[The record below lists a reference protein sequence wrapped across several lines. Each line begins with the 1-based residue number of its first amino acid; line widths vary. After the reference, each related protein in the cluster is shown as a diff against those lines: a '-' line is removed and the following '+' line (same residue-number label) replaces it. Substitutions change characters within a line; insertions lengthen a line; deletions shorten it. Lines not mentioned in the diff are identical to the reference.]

1 MEEIPR
7 PKYDPYYR
15 NFPSNALP
23 VRTPFTRSGRN
34 DAGYIFFYLT
44 HKKPNWSLLLEKSR
58 MDYIYAEA
66 DMRIPR
72 DFTQFLLLE
81 KRYSTQ
87 TSQSRARRNNHVRSS
102 PPQQAAEDKG
112 SRSSNSSNSSTT
124 SFSDT
129 LIVLREP
136 DLVLTKQSDIV
147 SYHLQEDEAIAAADA
162 YTRQNNRRALV
173 GLLLWDERW
182 Y

>member
-1 MEEIPR
+1 MKETPR
-7 PKYDPYYR
+7 PEYDPYYR

-66 DMRIPR
+66 DLRIPR

-87 TSQSRARRNNHVRSS
+87 TSQSRARRRSHPRS
-102 PPQQAAEDKG
+102 VPPPQAAEYAEDKG
-112 SRSSNSSNSSTT
+112 SDSSNSSTT
-124 SFSDT
+124 SFSET

-147 SYHLQEDEAIAAADA
+147 SYHLQEDEAIVAADT

-173 GLLLWDERW
+173 GSLLWDERW

>member
-1 MEEIPR
+1 MEETPR
-7 PKYDPYYR
+7 PRYDPYYR
-15 NFPSNALP
+15 DFPSNALP
-23 VRTPFTRSGRN
+23 ARTPFTRSGRN
-34 DAGYIFFYLT
+34 DAGYVFFYLT

-81 KRYSTQ
+81 KRYSTPKL
-87 TSQSRARRNNHVRSS
+87 QSRARRAAHPRSITP
-102 PPQQAAEDKG
+102 PPQQETLG
-112 SRSSNSSNSSTT
+112 NSSDSSVR
-124 SFSDT
+124 SFSNT

-136 DLVLTKQSDIV
+136 DPILIKQGDIV
-147 SYHLQEDEAIAAADA
+147 SYHLQEDEAIAAAEA
-162 YTRQNNRRALV
+162 YTRQNNHRAIV

>member
-1 MEEIPR
+1 MEELSSPLH
-7 PKYDPYYR
+7 DPYYR

-23 VRTPFTRSGRN
+23 ARTPFTRSGRN

-44 HKKPNWSLLLEKSR
+44 HKRPNWSLILEKSR
-58 MDYIYAEA
+58 MDCIYAEA
-66 DMRIPR
+66 DVHIPR

-87 TSQSRARRNNHVRSS
+87 TSSSKARRVGRRRVRTL
-102 PPQQAAEDKG
+102 PQQETANKASD
-112 SRSSNSSNSSTT
+112 NSSFVTNN
-124 SFSDT
+124 FSNT

-136 DLVLTKQSDIV
+136 DPILTKHSDIV
-147 SYHLQEDEAIAAADA
+147 SYHLEENEAVAAADT
-162 YTRQNNRRALV
+162 YTRLNNRRSLV

>member
-1 MEEIPR
+1 MEETPR
-7 PKYDPYYR
+7 PEYDPYYR

-87 TSQSRARRNNHVRSS
+87 TSQSRARRSGRPRSI
-102 PPQQAAEDKG
+102 PPLPEQQTVASDSG
-112 SRSSNSSNSSTT
+112 SSANSSSN
-124 SFSDT
+124 T

-136 DLVLTKQSDIV
+136 DPVLTKQSDIV
-147 SYHLQEDEAIAAADA
+147 SYHLREDEAIAAADTH
-162 YTRQNNRRALV
+162 TRQNNRRALV

>member
-1 MEEIPR
+1 MKETPR
-7 PKYDPYYR
+7 PEYDPYYR

-34 DAGYIFFYLT
+34 DAGYVFFYLT

-58 MDYIYAEA
+58 MEFIYAEA
-66 DMRIPR
+66 DLRIPR

-81 KRYSTQ
+81 KRYSTR
-87 TSQSRARRNNHVRSS
+87 TLQSRARRAAHPRSIT
-102 PPQQAAEDKG
+102 PPAEQETLG
-112 SRSSNSSNSSTT
+112 SSSDSSVESSST
-124 SFSDT
+124 T

-136 DLVLTKQSDIV
+136 DPILTKQGDIV
-147 SYHLQEDEAIAAADA
+147 SYHLQEDEAIVAAEA
-162 YTRQNNRRALV
+162 YTRQNKRRAIV

>member
-7 PKYDPYYR
+7 LQYDPYYR

-87 TSQSRARRNNHVRSS
+87 TSQSRARRSSHVRSS

-112 SRSSNSSNSSTT
+112 SRLSNSS
-124 SFSDT
+124 T

-136 DLVLTKQSDIV
+136 DPVLTKQSDIV

>member
-7 PKYDPYYR
+7 LQYDPYYR
-15 NFPSNALP
+15 NFPSTALP
-23 VRTPFTRSGRN
+23 ARTPFTRSGRN
-34 DAGYIFFYLT
+34 DAGYVFFYLT

-66 DMRIPR
+66 DIRIPR

-81 KRYSTQ
+81 KRYSTR
-87 TSQSRARRNNHVRSS
+87 TLQSKARRTGYPRSIA
-102 PPQQAAEDKG
+102 PLTEQETADHA
-112 SRSSNSSNSSTT
+112 SSSSAS
-124 SFSDT
+124 SFSNT

-136 DLVLTKQSDIV
+136 DPVLTKQSDIV
-147 SYHLQEDEAIAAADA
+147 SYHLQEDEAIVGADA